1 MISQEG
7 QGMSDKLSQLKKEN
21 EELKADLEYYKKMVC
36 GYENVLK
43 LNEKEMGNAREIIKM
58 YEQVVELARD
68 ELMDTKETENA
79 RERVS
84 LLSRDELMRAFDK
97 IEELEEQNKKIKEQ
111 MAKHTD
117 SYK

>member
-1 MISQEG
+1 
-7 QGMSDKLSQLKKEN
+7 
-21 EELKADLEYYKKMVC
+21 MVC

-43 LNEKEMGNAREIIKM
+43 LNEKEMENAREIINM

-68 ELMDTKETENA
+68 ELMETKETANA

-84 LLSRDELMRAFDK
+84 LLSRDELMAAFKK
-97 IEELEEQNKKIKEQ
+97 IGDLEDQNKKIKEE
-111 MAKHTD
+111 MARQTK

>member
-1 MISQEG
+1 
-7 QGMSDKLSQLKKEN
+7 MSDKLSQLIKEN
-21 EELKADLEYYKKMVC
+21 TELKADLEHYKKMVC

-43 LNEKEMGNAREIIKM
+43 LNEKEMGNEREIIKM
-58 YEQVVELARD
+58 YEQVVELARE
-68 ELMDTKETENA
+68 ELIETKETENA

-84 LLSRDELMRAFDK
+84 LLSRDELMGAFNK
-97 IEELEEQNKKIKEQ
+97 IKDLEEQNKKIKEQ